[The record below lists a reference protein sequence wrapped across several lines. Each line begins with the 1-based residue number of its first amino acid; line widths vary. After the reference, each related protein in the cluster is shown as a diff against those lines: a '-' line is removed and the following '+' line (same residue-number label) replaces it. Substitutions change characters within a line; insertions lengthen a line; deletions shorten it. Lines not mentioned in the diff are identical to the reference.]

1 MSVKSPVEIEAGGE
15 RRKITPSAATLGSA
29 LWQLVVSKTEI
40 PNYAEWHARMRPIQT
55 VGELKQ
61 KLIAAR
67 RRAKILSHKYQIA
80 KEKLCR

>member
-1 MSVKSPVEIEAGGE
+1 MSGKSTFEIEAGGG
-15 RRKITPSAATLGSA
+15 RKEITPSAAMLGSA
-29 LWQLVVSKTEI
+29 LWQLVVSKAAI
-40 PNYAEWHARMRPIQT
+40 PNYAEWHARMRPIQI